1 MFNIKDIIWQP
12 YFQLLYFNYK
22 IFEDNGRISLLYPNS
37 ILY

>member
-1 MFNIKDIIWQP
+1 MFNIKDIISQP
-12 YFQLLYFNYK
+12 YFQLLFFNYK